1 MIYTAS
7 HKNII
12 NSKYRLVAISGNR
25 GKDMGF
31 VGEAFPNLAPKKEF
45 WKIWHD
51 NRGKIDELEN
61 NRYYILEYYK
71 QVLSKLDPVE
81 VYQILDNSI
90 LLCYEDYY
98 EFCHRHIVAFWLEL
112 TLNVEVKEVYNREYY
127 LGEFPRPTYIKEML
141 REIMEKENKLIR
153 AK

>member
-7 HKNII
+7 HKNIK

-25 GKDMGF
+25 GKNVGF
-31 VGEAFPNLAPKKEF
+31 VGEVFPRLAPKKGF
-45 WKIWHD
+45 WQIWHD

-61 NRYYILEYYK
+61 NRYK
-71 QVLSKLDPVE
+71 QVLSKLDPLE

-98 EFCHRHIVAFWLEL
+98 EFCHRHIVAAWLEL
-112 TLNVEVKEVYNREYY
+112 TLNIEVKEVYNREYY

-141 REIMEKENKLIR
+141 REVMAKDNKLMR
-153 AK
+153 TK